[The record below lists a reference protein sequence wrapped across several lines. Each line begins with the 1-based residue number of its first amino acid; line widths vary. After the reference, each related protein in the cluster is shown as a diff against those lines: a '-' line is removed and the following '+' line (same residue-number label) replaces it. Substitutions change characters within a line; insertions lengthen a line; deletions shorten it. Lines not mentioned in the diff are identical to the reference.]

1 MMTSVKYLDVFVFID
16 DFNYFLCKYIDISLG
31 FFLNIKV
38 TTFLTDFFNICFKPY
53 TVKPNL

>member
-38 TTFLTDFFNICFKPY
+38 TTFLTDFFQH
-53 TVKPNL
+53 LL